1 MLNRIILERLKAEAD
16 NRLRDEEAGFRK
28 ERSCT
33 GHIATLSII
42 VEQSLGWNSPVFVTF
57 VDYKKGRVVLWKLLR
72 HYGVPEKCIVLIQ
85 KSYEKC
91 ICRVV
96 HNGVFSELFEMLTSV
111 RQGCPFSPFL
121 FLLSIDWTMWQTV
134 KANRDGKQ

>member
-16 NRLRDEEAGFRK
+16 DRLRDEEAGFRK
-28 ERSCT
+28 ERSST

-57 VDYKKGRVVLWKLLR
+57 VDYEKGRVVLWKLLR
-72 HYGVPEKCIVLIQ
+72 HYGISEKCIVLIQ

-91 ICRVV
+91 ICRV
-96 HNGVFSELFEMLTSV
+96 E
-111 RQGCPFSPFL
+111 
-121 FLLSIDWTMWQTV
+121 
-134 KANRDGKQ
+134 